1 MTDSYSIIWKNS
13 AKKELRKI
21 PKKELLSIL
30 NEVEKL
36 TSNPFPSNHKKIQG
50 TNDTYRL
57 KIGNYR
63 VVYYL
68 ENDELIIE
76 IIRVRHRKDVYRN
89 I

>member
-36 TSNPFPSNHKKIQG
+36 TSNPFPSTHKKIQG
-50 TNDTYRL
+50 TNATYRL
-57 KIGNYR
+57 KVGNYR

>member
-1 MTDSYSIIWKNS
+1 MDSYSIIWKNS

-30 NEVEKL
+30 DEVEKL
-36 TSNPFPSNHKKIQG
+36 SSNPFPLTHKKIQG
-50 TNDTYRL
+50 TNNTYRL

-68 ENDELIIE
+68 ENEELIIE

>member
-1 MTDSYSIIWKNS
+1 MTDSYSITWKNS

-36 TSNPFPSNHKKIQG
+36 TSNPFPSTHKKIQG

-57 KIGNYR
+57 KVGNYR

>member
-1 MTDSYSIIWKNS
+1 MTDSYSITWKNS
-13 AKKELRKI
+13 AKKELRRI

-36 TSNPFPSNHKKIQG
+36 TSNPFPSSHKKIQG

-76 IIRVRHRKDVYRN
+76 IIRVRHRKDVYKN